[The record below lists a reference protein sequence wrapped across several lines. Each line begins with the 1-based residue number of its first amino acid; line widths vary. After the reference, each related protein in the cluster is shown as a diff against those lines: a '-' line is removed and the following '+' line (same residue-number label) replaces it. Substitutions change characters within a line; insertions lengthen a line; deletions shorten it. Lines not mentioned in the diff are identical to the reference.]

1 MIAEGACTL
10 VDANGGTIN
19 FKNIN
24 MLTVGG
30 TIYSRDIIN
39 NDGLGKI
46 LYKSD
51 QGSVYLFDNAS
62 SGGVFRYS
70 ESYARADDPRAP
82 TNIVGSSGNDSVY
95 IYDRVHRWN
104 STNREYE
111 YAYSSI
117 EDSVAGREW

>member
-1 MIAEGACTL
+1 MM
-10 VDANGGTIN
+10 V
-19 FKNIN
+19 F
-24 MLTVGG
+24 
-30 TIYSRDIIN
+30 
-39 NDGLGKI
+39 GKI

-117 EDSVAGREW
+117 EDSVQAGVVTTLYDTMARAQLLLMPVKVMTM